1 MPISKSRNQIRAVG
15 VEGSRDASRESLANR
30 EESVK
35 QDLTRRMKCVCPNF
49 SSGDFETLVADMTRE
64 QLRGERVCGSRL
76 RPC

>member
-1 MPISKSRNQIRAVG
+1 MPIAKRMKPIRAATVQ
-15 VEGSRDASRESLANR
+15 GSRDASRESLANR

-35 QDLTRRMKCVCPNF
+35 QDLTRRLKCVCANF
-49 SSGDFETLVADMTRE
+49 SSGDFETLVTDMTRE